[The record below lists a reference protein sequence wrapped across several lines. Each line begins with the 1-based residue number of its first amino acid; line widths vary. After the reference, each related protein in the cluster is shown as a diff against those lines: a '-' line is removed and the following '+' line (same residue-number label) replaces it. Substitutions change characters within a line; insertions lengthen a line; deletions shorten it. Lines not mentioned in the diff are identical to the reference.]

1 MSTTKLYVI
10 AQLPPAGS
18 RKNPPISIAVC
29 TFPWSSRF
37 EQWHIQYLWERSRLT
52 TVYPWWPHPVPKN
65 ARKLRGEEGVLSGL
79 HGERPGP
86 AVRRWFGPS
95 LFHLGAFWCWKSGVS
110 DFVGCF
116 LIGYGAQTEKTWTKF
131 STYDKSSL
139 KACHLLRKNKLV
151 LVTMHEINLQRCCF
165 MANCMAQA
173 TQSHLL
179 SQPPYHAVFG
189 PMKGALVCG
198 NQLRQL
204 KIHENP
210 L

>member
-1 MSTTKLYVI
+1 MLAEK
-10 AQLPPAGS
+10 
-18 RKNPPISIAVC
+18 PPISIAVC
-29 TFPWSSRF
+29 TVHHGLPV
-37 EQWHIQYLWERSRLT
+37 ERTMAYPISVGAFT
-52 TVYPWWPHPVPKN
+52 FDHGKHPWWPQGSQKTPGN
-65 ARKLRGEEGVLSGL
+65 FEEKKEFCRDSMVN
-79 HGERPGP
+79 GP
-86 AVRRWFGPS
+86 APRFVVDLGRLCFILV
-95 LFHLGAFWCWKSGVS
+95 LFDAENQVYLILLAV
-110 DFVGCF
+110 F
-116 LIGYGAQTEKTWTKF
+116 LLDMELKPKKTWTKF

-151 LVTMHEINLQRCCF
+151 LVTMHEINMQRCCF

>member
-1 MSTTKLYVI
+1 MSTTKLYCSLHR
-10 AQLPPAGS
+10 A
-18 RKNPPISIAVC
+18 
-29 TFPWSSRF
+29 PWSSRF

-52 TVYPWWPHPVPKN
+52 TVNTPDDPRGPKKRQETSRRRRSSVGTPWWTQAAPRFVVDLGRLCFILVLFDAENQVYLILLAVFLLDMELKPK
-65 ARKLRGEEGVLSGL
+65 
-79 HGERPGP
+79 
-86 AVRRWFGPS
+86 
-95 LFHLGAFWCWKSGVS
+95 
-110 DFVGCF
+110 
-116 LIGYGAQTEKTWTKF
+116 KTWTEF
-131 STYDKSSL
+131 STYDRSSL

-151 LVTMHEINLQRCCF
+151 LVTMHEINMQRCCF

-179 SQPPYHAVFG
+179 SQPPYPHAVFG

-210 L
+210 LIINKAF

>member
-1 MSTTKLYVI
+1 
-10 AQLPPAGS
+10 
-18 RKNPPISIAVC
+18 
-29 TFPWSSRF
+29 
-37 EQWHIQYLWERSRLT
+37 
-52 TVYPWWPHPVPKN
+52 
-65 ARKLRGEEGVLSGL
+65 
-79 HGERPGP
+79 
-86 AVRRWFGPS
+86 
-95 LFHLGAFWCWKSGVS
+95 
-110 DFVGCF
+110 
-116 LIGYGAQTEKTWTKF
+116 
-131 STYDKSSL
+131 
-139 KACHLLRKNKLV
+139 LLRKNKLV